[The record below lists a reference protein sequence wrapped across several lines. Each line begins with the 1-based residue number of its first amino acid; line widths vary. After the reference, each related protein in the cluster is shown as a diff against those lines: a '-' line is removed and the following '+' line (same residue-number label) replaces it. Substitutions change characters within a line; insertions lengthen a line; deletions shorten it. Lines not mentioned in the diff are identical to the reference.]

1 MPLLGWFMAQIV
13 GLLSGPMVWFGGPE
27 GVREEVSRW
36 CLYILFICIAE
47 FISWK
52 LRMKAFGTMGQNVSS
67 QLKRDLYK
75 SILMK
80 NIGFFDHRD

>member
-1 MPLLGWFMAQIV
+1 MPFLGWFMAEIV
-13 GLLSGPMVWFGGPE
+13 GTLTGPMAWFGGPE
-27 GVREEVSRW
+27 GVQEIISEW

-52 LRMKAFGTMGQNVSS
+52 VRMKAFGTMGQNVSS